1 MIPHGVSA
9 GASAAALAH
18 VPTCPGRLHFC
29 SGSVHGLLQHTSSTQ
44 LPEAQSS
51 GSTQLPPFGI
61 GVCVG
66 VALSVAVGVFWTH
79 CPSAVQLVPAA
90 QHWELPP
97 TSQQVSPGLAQQ
109 TVPPPQSLPLSQQ
122 SPNSA
127 LQTAAELTQQPPSGQ
142 LTPLAQHSP
151 SAVQLVPAAQHW
163 ELPPTSQQVSPVFGQ
178 QTVPPPQSLPL
189 SQQSPNSALQTAAEL
204 AQQPPSGQLTPLAQ
218 HSPSAVQLV
227 PAAQHWE
234 VPPTSQQ
241 VSLAFAQQTVPPPQ
255 SLPLSQQSPNSALQT
270 AAELAQQPSSGQ
282 LTPLAQPA
290 PAAHGRT
297 VAASVSEM
305 ATIEQAMRTMGF
317 LDCNG
322 LTRGQPGLRGAGCH
336 WPSCRIKWRV
346 VRTNG

>member
-90 QHWELPP
+90 QHRELPP
-97 TSQQVSPGLAQQ
+97 TSQQVSPALAQQ

-122 SPNSA
+122 SSNSA

-151 SAVQLVPAAQHW
+151 SAVQLVPAAQHR
-163 ELPPTSQQVSPVFGQ
+163 ELPPTSQQVSP
-178 QTVPPPQSLPL
+178 
-189 SQQSPNSALQTAAEL
+189 AL
-204 AQQPPSGQLTPLAQ
+204 
-218 HSPSAVQLV
+218 
-227 PAAQHWE
+227 
-234 VPPTSQQ
+234 
-241 VSLAFAQQTVPPPQ
+241 AQQTVPPPQ
-255 SLPLSQQSPNSALQT
+255 SLPLSQQSSNSALQT
-270 AAELAQQPSSGQ
+270 AAELMQQSPFGH
-282 LTPLAQPA
+282 LTPLAQPV
-290 PAAHGRT
+290 PAALGRT
-297 VAASVSEM
+297 VAASASEM
-305 ATIEQAMRTMGF
+305 ATIEQAMRTIEMRWV
-317 LDCNG
+317 D
-322 LTRGQPGLRGAGCH
+322 TRA
-336 WPSCRIKWRV
+336 
-346 VRTNG
+346 VRFARRSSYRPARCVK